1 MRSVL
6 LDTNAFTALF
16 RGDDVVWKAIST
28 ADNVFASVVAIGEL
42 ESGFRGGSRYAE
54 NLEILERFLSKPTV
68 DTLAVTRET
77 GECFGRIKNTLRK
90 KGTPIPINDIWL
102 AAQCVENGAV
112 LVTYD
117 RHFSAIDGLRLW
129 Q

>member
-68 DTLAVTRET
+68 ETLAVTRET
-77 GECFGRIKNTLRK
+77 SECFGRIKNTLRK

>member
-16 RGDDVVWKAIST
+16 RGDDDVWKAIST

-68 DTLAVTRET
+68 ETLAVTRET
-77 GECFGRIKNTLRK
+77 SECFGRIKNTLRK

>member
-16 RGDDVVWKAIST
+16 RGDVVVWKAIST

>member
-16 RGDDVVWKAIST
+16 RGDVVVWKAIST

-68 DTLAVTRET
+68 ETLAVTRET
-77 GECFGRIKNTLRK
+77 SECFGRIKNTLRK

>member
-1 MRSVL
+1 VRSVL

-68 DTLAVTRET
+68 ETLAVTRET

>member
-1 MRSVL
+1 VRSVL

-16 RGDDVVWKAIST
+16 RGDNVVWKAIST

-68 DTLAVTRET
+68 ETLAVTRET
-77 GECFGRIKNTLRK
+77 SECFGRIKNTLRK